1 MRLGQHSRLGAAK
14 ALCDGLAGQPE
25 VRFTAEPDGFT
36 RVDLE
41 HRCFERH
48 GAGFETMRTATDSP
62 QGWKRIARAI
72 PRGSNGA
79 VSVRERNR
87 RDKPACSRG

>member
-1 MRLGQHSRLGAAK
+1 
-14 ALCDGLAGQPE
+14 
-25 VRFTAEPDGFT
+25 
-36 RVDLE
+36 
-41 HRCFERH
+41 
-48 GAGFETMRTATDSP
+48 MRTATDSP